1 MAFIGMGGIFFMF
14 FFSCQNV
21 SGAIMGKFAT
31 ATKWSLK
38 LGVAGGALFLAGRE
52 RFFGTQEV
60 RERAQNQRYFMPI

>member
-1 MAFIGMGGIFFMF
+1 
-14 FFSCQNV
+14 
-21 SGAIMGKFAT
+21 MGKFAT

-38 LGVAGGALFLAGRE
+38 LGVAGGALFLADRE